1 MSGVQVEPIDD
12 PIMPTEEFEME
23 KKSKKEKRKRKELC
37 LKLGRGQ
44 ASPFR

>member
-23 KKSKKEKRKRKELC
+23 KKSKKEKKKKKRVVFKI
-37 LKLGRGQ
+37 G
-44 ASPFR
+44 